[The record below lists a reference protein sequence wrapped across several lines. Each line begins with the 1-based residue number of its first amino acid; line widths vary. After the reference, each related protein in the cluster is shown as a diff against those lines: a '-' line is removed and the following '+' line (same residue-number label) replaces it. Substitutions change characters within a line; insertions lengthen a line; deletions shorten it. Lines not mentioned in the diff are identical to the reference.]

1 MKTNP
6 CSGRLETT
14 NINRY
19 IHYGYHIYITPHPHK
34 LKVGTSTYPCMD
46 TRHYMYK
53 TAVYEN
59 RLFSCHYMVFKCS

>member
-34 LKVGTSTYPCMD
+34 LKVGTSTYP
-46 TRHYMYK
+46 
-53 TAVYEN
+53 
-59 RLFSCHYMVFKCS
+59 